1 MWWRMGR
8 ELSVD
13 LVCVRHPL
21 VEMAVHDRWYGGLD
35 CLACLL
41 DDGSCGCCEGVEIRA
56 DVLHFVCVTRA

>member
-1 MWWRMGR
+1 MGR

-21 VEMAVHDRWYGGLD
+21 AEMVVHDRWYGGLD

-41 DDGSCGCCEGVEIRA
+41 DDDSCGCCKCVEIEA
-56 DVLHFVCVTRA
+56 DVLHFVSVAWA